1 MFSRLFFLFR
11 DWPVSVKKIL
21 YMSALQVL
29 LLFVFKLQIL
39 LIIFILLLIGTNF
52 LLYIAEKQHINVN
65 LVRFLSLVLL
75 IILTGLFTS
84 GNSLINFNQSLIDF
98 MTKSSGYFLPSVV
111 IKNPNVLYISIVA
124 AGFLFLLNEVNF
136 VIRYFFEALSVVPKI
151 TDKEGKEL
159 AKENEK
165 EYNAGRVIGM
175 LERIL
180 ILFFVLVNQLGAIGF
195 IIAAKGF
202 TRFKELGNRDFA
214 EYVLIGT
221 LLSSLSAIAVAL
233 LLKQLLTV

>member
-11 DWPVSVKKIL
+11 DQTVSLKKTL

-29 LLFVFKLQIL
+29 LLFVFKPQIF

-52 LLYIAEKQHINVN
+52 LLFIVEKKHININ
-65 LVRFLSLVLL
+65 LIRFLSLVLL

-84 GNSLINFNQSLIDF
+84 GNSLINFSQSLIDF
-98 MTKSSGYFLPSVV
+98 IIKSSGYFLPSVV
-111 IKNPNVLYISIVA
+111 IKSPNWLFINIVA

-151 TDKEGKEL
+151 TDKEGNEL
-159 AKENEK
+159 EKENEK

-180 ILFFVLVNQLGAIGF
+180 IMFFVLVNQLGAIGF

-202 TRFKELGNRDFA
+202 TRFKELDNRDFA

-221 LLSSLSAIAVAL
+221 LLSSLFAIAVAL
-233 LLKQLLTV
+233 LIKQLATV